1 MSNTQSRSTL
11 SSAFTRVIE
20 NTQLDIF
27 NAWQAG
33 AFIGDVDGKPAKWGV
48 YEREV
53 GAPPIAEVAEKVEP
67 AFLSLRKSEARD
79 WLIIRQESLE
89 AEITPPHNDRQ
100 EAPDETAEVDG

>member
-1 MSNTQSRSTL
+1 MTKTQSRSTL
-11 SSAFTRVIE
+11 SSAFTRIID

-33 AFIGDVDGKPAKWGV
+33 AFIGDVNGKPAKWGV

-53 GAPPIAEVAEKVEP
+53 GAPLIAEVAEEIEP
-67 AFLSLRKSEARD
+67 AFLSLRKSEAID

-89 AEITPPHNDRQ
+89 EQSSNDPTPAEN
-100 EAPDETAEVDG
+100 AEVDGN